1 MTDAI
6 FDWCVTSLHTAG
18 NLIGLTY
25 REINVLLFVFLHPMI
40 TVGLII
46 YALTLKRK

>member
-1 MTDAI
+1 MIDAI
-6 FDWCVTSLHTAG
+6 FDWCVVTLHTVG
-18 NLIGLTY
+18 DLIGLTY

-46 YALTLKRK
+46 HALKRK